1 MSDPYDP
8 RRAEGPGAPR
18 PLNYRPPERRPRRS
32 VGWVVI
38 VVVLSLLAAA
48 ALLFGACALAL
59 R

>member
-18 PLNYRPPERRPRRS
+18 PLNYPPTERRPGWS
-32 VGWVVI
+32 VSWVVI

-48 ALLFGACALAL
+48 ALLFGACTLAL